1 MDMIGSS
8 RQNKSINKATAT
20 MYPDSGEL
28 RTSAPRLPG
37 LLTGPL
43 QELVRLAAI
52 CLSFFDV
59 AIFFSVQLSP
69 LV

>member
-1 MDMIGSS
+1 
-8 RQNKSINKATAT
+8 
-20 MYPDSGEL
+20 
-28 RTSAPRLPG
+28 
-37 LLTGPL
+37 
-43 QELVRLAAI
+43 VRLAAI